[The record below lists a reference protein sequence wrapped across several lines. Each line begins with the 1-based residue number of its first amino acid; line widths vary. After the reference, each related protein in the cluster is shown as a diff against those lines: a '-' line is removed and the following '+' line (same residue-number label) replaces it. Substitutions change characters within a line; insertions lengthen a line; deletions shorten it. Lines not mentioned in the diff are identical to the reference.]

1 MLNFRAHVRCYDDLH
16 RCARTRSQSSSFL
29 HIHWPYGHHPF
40 HHCWSILVK
49 CVKHTIK
56 LTCGTALC
64 AHVFVCMHTRAHLC
78 VCVYTCVCVC
88 VCVYS
93 GQESAGM
100 ATTNGTSLNKHKG
113 MGMVSNIFSEE
124 ELKRLAGVA
133 GIGHTR
139 YSTSGVSELVNC
151 QPFIVDSVHGRI
163 ALAHNGELVNAGK
176 LRQDV
181 MSRGVGLTSQSD
193 SELIL
198 QLLTVKP
205 DKEEGSKP
213 DWPARICHF
222 MSLSQTS
229 YSFVIMVGEEVYAV
243 RDPFGNRP
251 LCLGQVCAPGEDG
264 EDSVSGWVVA
274 SESCAFLS
282 MGASYLREVLPGEI
296 VCLRRSGM
304 KTECIV
310 DRPCIPGSNDRKP
323 PAFCIFEY
331 VYFSRADTVH
341 EGQQVYSARFRC
353 GRRLAIEAP
362 VEADIV
368 STVPES
374 ATPAAMGFAD
384 QLGLNYVEVLTK
396 NRYVGRTFILPSMRL
411 RRTGVT
417 KKFGL
422 LQENFR
428 GKRVVL
434 VDDSIVR
441 GTTIGNIVRLLKS
454 KGAKEVS
461 SFSVHLCLC
470 VIFVCGGA
478 DLLTSHRFR
487 SCICALILGGGG
499 VPADAE
505 NSASS
510 RVSHRVR
517 TGYSL

>member
-1 MLNFRAHVRCYDDLH
+1 MSCPISTRRGTIAYDEEEEHVLH
-16 RCARTRSQSSSFL
+16 DACGVIGVVSSNLQETEVSSL
-29 HIHWPYGHHPF
+29 LCLGM
-40 HHCWSILVK
+40 V
-49 CVKHTIK
+49 
-56 LTCGTALC
+56 ALQ
-64 AHVFVCMHTRAHLC
+64 HR
-78 VCVYTCVCVC
+78 
-88 VCVYS
+88 

-454 KGAKEVS
+454 KGAKEVHVRVAS
-461 SFSVHLCLC
+461 PPLKYPCFMGINIPTHNELIANSKNADQLAESL
-470 VIFVCGGA
+470 GA
-478 DLLTSHRFR
+478 DSLVYLSIDGLKTTIQS
-487 SCICALILGGGG
+487 G
-499 VPADAE
+499 VRKE
-505 NSASS
+505 GASGHCMACLNEDYP
-510 RVSHRVR
+510 VS
-517 TGYSL
+517 LDF